1 MATAYTGRL
10 KALGRMFSAS
20 VRVDTENVENDGSEW
35 IKFATIPVSCASKFL
50 LQNLMLPSLFIE
62 LIELLNYSSLMLT
75 IKAC

>member
-62 LIELLNYSSLMLT
+62 LQQPDAYNQSMLT
-75 IKAC
+75 L